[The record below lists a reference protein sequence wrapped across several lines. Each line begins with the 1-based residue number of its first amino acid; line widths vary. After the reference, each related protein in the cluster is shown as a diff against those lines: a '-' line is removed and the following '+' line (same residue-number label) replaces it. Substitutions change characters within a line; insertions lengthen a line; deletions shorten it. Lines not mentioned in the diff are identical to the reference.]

1 MIFVCRG
8 DDFMSFIVANS
19 LTKKYINGDNSVI
32 ALNDVNFILD
42 KGSLNVILGPSGA
55 GKTTLL
61 NILGGIDCLTSGKL
75 YVNSKDISNMTD
87 SQLTEYRRN
96 SIGFVFQFYNIIP
109 SLTVLENV
117 ELVNKLVKDSF
128 DPKEVINFVG
138 LGDRMNHFSS
148 DLSGGELQRV
158 SIARAICKKP
168 ELLLCDEPTGALD
181 SVTGKQIL
189 KLIKKMSTE
198 QKITVV
204 LVTHNSKIAK
214 MGDNVLTIKDGQVDK
229 LTHNTSPCPIDRI
242 AW

>member
-1 MIFVCRG
+1 
-8 DDFMSFIVANS
+8 MSFIVANS

>member
-1 MIFVCRG
+1 MKNLECGFHCIKASNIGVKIGQEEIIRHVNLHIHCKE
-8 DDFMSFIVANS
+8 
-19 LTKKYINGDNSVI
+19 LTVI
-32 ALNDVNFILD
+32 IGKN
-42 KGSLNVILGPSGA
+42 GA

-61 NILGGIDCLTSGKL
+61 KAFLGEVKHTGKIVFTDTKNNMLRKLKIGYVPQSINVEKHMPTTVYDLFASCITYIPVFLRKDKKIYNEIKEHLKVFGADELIDK
-75 YVNSKDISNMTD
+75 
-87 SQLTEYRRN
+87 
-96 SIGFVFQFYNIIP
+96 SIG
-109 SLTVLENV
+109 
-117 ELVNKLVKDSF
+117 
-128 DPKEVINFVG
+128 
-138 LGDRMNHFSS
+138 

-189 KLIKKMSTE
+189 KLIKKMSNE

-214 MGDNVLTIKDGQVDK
+214 IGNNVLTIKDGQVDK

-242 AW
+242 VW

>member
-1 MIFVCRG
+1 
-8 DDFMSFIVANS
+8 MSFIVANS

-138 LGDRMNHFSS
+138 LGDRMNHFPS

-189 KLIKKMSTE
+189 KLIKKMSNE

>member
-1 MIFVCRG
+1 
-8 DDFMSFIVANS
+8 MSFIVANS

-32 ALNDVNFILD
+32 ALNDVNFSLD

-117 ELVNKLVKDSF
+117 ELVNKLVENSF

-138 LGDRMNHFSS
+138 LGDRMNHFPS

-189 KLIKKMSTE
+189 KLIKKCLLN
-198 QKITVV
+198 K
-204 LVTHNSKIAK
+204 K
-214 MGDNVLTIKDGQVDK
+214 
-229 LTHNTSPCPIDRI
+229 
-242 AW
+242 

>member
-1 MIFVCRG
+1 
-8 DDFMSFIVANS
+8 MSFIVANS

-32 ALNDVNFILD
+32 ALNDVNFSLD

-117 ELVNKLVKDSF
+117 ELVNKLVENSF

-138 LGDRMNHFSS
+138 LGDRMNHFPS

-214 MGDNVLTIKDGQVDK
+214 IGNNVLTIKDGQVDK
-229 LTHNTSPCPIDRI
+229 LTHNISPCPIDRI
-242 AW
+242 VW

>member
-1 MIFVCRG
+1 
-8 DDFMSFIVANS
+8 MSFIVANS
-19 LTKKYINGDNSVI
+19 LTKKYISGDNSVI
-32 ALNDVNFILD
+32 ALNDVNFTLD

-117 ELVNKLVKDSF
+117 ELVNKLVEDSF

-138 LGDRMNHFSS
+138 LGDRMNHFPS

-189 KLIKKMSTE
+189 KLVKKMSTE

-214 MGDNVLTIKDGQVDK
+214 IGNNVLTIKDGQVDK
-229 LTHNTSPCPIDRI
+229 LTHNISPCPIDRI
-242 AW
+242 VW

>member
-1 MIFVCRG
+1 
-8 DDFMSFIVANS
+8 MSFIVANS

-32 ALNDVNFILD
+32 ALNDVNFTLD

-87 SQLTEYRRN
+87 YQLTEYRRD

-117 ELVNKLVKDSF
+117 AIRISIKDSF

-138 LGDRMNHFSS
+138 LGDRMNHFPS

-189 KLIKKMSTE
+189 KLIKKMSNE
-198 QKITVV
+198 QKNNCGTCY
-204 LVTHNSKIAK
+204 S
-214 MGDNVLTIKDGQVDK
+214 
-229 LTHNTSPCPIDRI
+229 
-242 AW
+242 

>member
-1 MIFVCRG
+1 
-8 DDFMSFIVANS
+8 MSFIVANS

-32 ALNDVNFILD
+32 ALNDVNFSLD

-87 SQLTEYRRN
+87 SQLTEYRRD

-138 LGDRMNHFSS
+138 LGDRMNHFPS

-214 MGDNVLTIKDGQVDK
+214 MGDNVLTIKDGQVNK
-229 LTHNTSPCPIDRI
+229 LTHNISPCPIDRI

>member
-1 MIFVCRG
+1 
-8 DDFMSFIVANS
+8 MSFIVANS

-138 LGDRMNHFSS
+138 LGDRMNHFPS

>member
-1 MIFVCRG
+1 
-8 DDFMSFIVANS
+8 MSFIVANS

-32 ALNDVNFILD
+32 ALNDVNFSLD

-117 ELVNKLVKDSF
+117 ELVNKLVEDSF

-138 LGDRMNHFSS
+138 LGDRMNHFPS

-214 MGDNVLTIKDGQVDK
+214 IGNNVLTIKDGQVDK
-229 LTHNTSPCPIDRI
+229 LTHNISPCPIDRI
-242 AW
+242 VW

>member
-1 MIFVCRG
+1 
-8 DDFMSFIVANS
+8 MSFIVANS

-32 ALNDVNFILD
+32 ALNDVNFSLD
-42 KGSLNVILGPSGA
+42 KGSLNVILGQSGA

-117 ELVNKLVKDSF
+117 ELVNKLVEDSF

-138 LGDRMNHFSS
+138 LGDRMNHFPS

-214 MGDNVLTIKDGQVDK
+214 IGNNVLTIKDGQVDK
-229 LTHNTSPCPIDRI
+229 LTHNISPCPIDRI
-242 AW
+242 VW

>member
-1 MIFVCRG
+1 
-8 DDFMSFIVANS
+8 MSFIVAKS

-32 ALNDVNFILD
+32 ALNDVNFSLD

-138 LGDRMNHFSS
+138 LGDRMNHFPS

-189 KLIKKMSTE
+189 KLIKKMSNE

>member
-1 MIFVCRG
+1 
-8 DDFMSFIVANS
+8 MSFIVANS

-32 ALNDVNFILD
+32 ALNDVNFTLD

-117 ELVNKLVKDSF
+117 ELVNKLVEDSF

-138 LGDRMNHFSS
+138 LGDRMNHFPS

-214 MGDNVLTIKDGQVDK
+214 IGNNVLTIKDGQVDK
-229 LTHNTSPCPIDRI
+229 LTHNISPCPIDRI
-242 AW
+242 VW